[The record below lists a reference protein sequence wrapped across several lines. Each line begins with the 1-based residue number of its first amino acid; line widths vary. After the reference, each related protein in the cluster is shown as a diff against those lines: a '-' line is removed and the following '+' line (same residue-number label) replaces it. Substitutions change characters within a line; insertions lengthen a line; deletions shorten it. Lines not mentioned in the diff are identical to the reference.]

1 MQQTA
6 DQHLLKDLNR
16 MAIVRQLSAW
26 PGQSRAALAESLQLT
41 KSTVSALVKELIA
54 EGWLLDR
61 IDYVKEPGV
70 RRPQMAFLFFV
81 RGAS

>member
-1 MQQTA
+1 ME
-6 DQHLLKDLNR
+6 
-16 MAIVRQLSAW
+16 
-26 PGQSRAALAESLQLT
+26 AARYKVVEVLAVTED
-41 KSTVSALVKELIA
+41 ELERRVNEAAA

-81 RGAS
+81 RGA

>member
-1 MQQTA
+1 MDA
-6 DQHLLKDLNR
+6 ARYKVVELLSVTED
-16 MAIVRQLSAW
+16 A
-26 PGQSRAALAESLQLT
+26 LQLRLNE
-41 KSTVSALVKELIA
+41 AA
-54 EGWLLDR
+54 ADGWLLDR